1 MKPVVRKSMTHL
13 VCLAIG
19 VGAAMA
25 LGPVIAARQQ
35 DAASGDENGEVSAD
49 AIHHG
54 KSAATKA
61 KGPKD
66 RNNVA
71 SLRSKD
77 FREAWDEVAK
87 RSLTP
92 YQRIRL
98 QKEILKE
105 WAMVDME
112 AAMMAALESNWDGG
126 SREGGISALVPAFR
140 EAFEKNPLEAWK
152 IIQSGRLGMG
162 ASLFR
167 WEWVSTVSKGN
178 PMLVLSCFDDFSPGL
193 KKSALGPLLKEHG
206 GNPEVSAAILRLLG
220 KMPVDDNTKSIAAE
234 YYKLMPPAGTR
245 EELVAKVAAA
255 TNDFERMMAVQALT
269 GLLRNAD
276 VATLKDS
283 WSGLPGDVQ
292 SELLRALA
300 GSQQAKESPTDFLNL
315 IIQSGDWQL
324 FRDQRISGTE
334 GLVAEYARRVDP
346 ISIAEWG
353 LGLPERPETV
363 DIYRR
368 AITGY
373 IDKNPVEAREWIVS
387 IPEGDW
393 RRERALLE
401 YSQNSL
407 WYKKNPDAS
416 TWAIDLMKDPKVK
429 GTALSWRAEWRQRT
443 GN

>member
-1 MKPVVRKSMTHL
+1 MTHL

-25 LGPVIAARQQ
+25 LGPVIAARQ
-35 DAASGDENGEVSAD
+35 DEHVSGEIGGDVSSGAKYPE
-49 AIHHG
+49 
-54 KSAATKA
+54 KSAERQA
-61 KGPKD
+61 KGPKKRTD
-66 RNNVA
+66 VA
-71 SLRSKD
+71 SLGSKD
-77 FREAWDEVAK
+77 FREAWDEVGK

-92 YQRIRL
+92 YQRMRL
-98 QKEILKE
+98 QKELLKE
-105 WAMVDME
+105 WAMIDME

-126 SREGGISALVPAFR
+126 SREGGITALVPAFR

-206 GNPEVSAAILRLLG
+206 KNPEVSAAILRLLG
-220 KMPVDDNTKSIAAE
+220 NMPVDDNAKSIAAE
-234 YYKLMPPAGTR
+234 YFKLMPAAGTR

-255 TNDFERMMAVQALT
+255 TTDFERMMAVQALT
-269 GLLRNAD
+269 GLMRSAD
-276 VATLKDS
+276 MATLRDS

-300 GSQQAKESPTDFLNL
+300 NSPQAKASPTEFLNL
-315 IIQSGDWQL
+315 IIQAGDWQL
-324 FRDQRISGTE
+324 FRDQRISGVE

-353 LGLPERPETV
+353 LGLPERPETI

-373 IDKNPVEAREWIVS
+373 IDKNPVEAREWIMS

-407 WYKKNPDAS
+407 WYKNNPDAS
-416 TWAIDLMKDPKVK
+416 TWAINQMKDPKVK
-429 GTALSWRAEWRQRT
+429 GTALSWRTEWGQRT
-443 GN
+443 GR